1 MCQYCCTCFLFSF
14 LGVVHLFR
22 YFLLYVFVWFRAQVV
37 RFCPF
42 WYKAFDRRRRIVFVA
57 TAVWLFF
64 GCWRC
69 RLDYM
74 SQSFLTWEAMR
85 GHITIF
91 VAHKTT
97 PSNTTESS
105 ATTAEHRCHMRSFSN
120 TPFAVRQQCSLGG
133 RGEVDVHYK
142 KKLPTTCR
150 GVVITFSW
158 FSWHA
163 SIPAAM
169 TFDVGYVSVDPGD
182 RELPSPE
189 A

>member
-1 MCQYCCTCFLFSF
+1 MLLRSVVCFIFYWLQHFNRSVGS
-14 LGVVHLFR
+14 LCVSV
-22 YFLLYVFVWFRAQVV
+22 LLYMFPVFFSWGSPSFQIFSALCFVWFRAQVV
-37 RFCPF
+37 RFCPL
-42 WYKAFDRRRRIVFVA
+42 WYIAFDRRRIVFVA
-57 TAVWLFF
+57 KAVWLFF

-142 KKLPTTCR
+142 KTPNYLPRRGDHVFMVFVTC
-150 GVVITFSW
+150 
-158 FSWHA
+158 
-163 SIPAAM
+163 
-169 TFDVGYVSVDPGD
+169 
-182 RELPSPE
+182 
-189 A
+189 